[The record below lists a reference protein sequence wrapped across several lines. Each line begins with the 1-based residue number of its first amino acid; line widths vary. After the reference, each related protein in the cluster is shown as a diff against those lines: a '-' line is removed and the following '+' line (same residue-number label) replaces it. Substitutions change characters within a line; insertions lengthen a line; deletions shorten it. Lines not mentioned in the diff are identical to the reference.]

1 MKIALIGF
9 GVVGQGLAQIL
20 LDKADDLQARYGFE
34 AQIVAVATRSRGS
47 LMHPSGLDTAALL
60 AAAGSGDLANYPD
73 QPGLARGASAMTIAR
88 ESAADVLIE
97 VSPSNLTDGQPAID
111 LCEAAFAS
119 GKHVVLANKG
129 ALLHG
134 YARLNAAAR
143 AASKRLLFEASV
155 MAGTPSLRL
164 GMQALAGCTITQ
176 ARGIVNGTTNYILT
190 QMEGGLSYAD
200 ALADAQRL
208 GYAETDPT
216 ADVEGWDAAA
226 KAVILGAALFGK
238 QFSFA
243 GMSVRG
249 ISQLTPA
256 DISAAAAAGER
267 WKLIAEVTPDGAS
280 VAPMRLPITHPLSGV
295 AGATNALTITTDLL
309 GDVTLIGKG
318 AGGIQ
323 TGFGLLSD
331 LLEIHRAGQAK

>member
-20 LDKADDLQARYGFE
+20 LDKGTDLAARYGFE
-34 AQIVAVATRSRGS
+34 AQIAAVVTRTRGS
-47 LMHPSGLDTAALL
+47 LMHPGGLDLAALL
-60 AAAGSGDLANYPD
+60 AAAQSGSLANYPD
-73 QPGLARGASAMTIAR
+73 QPGLARGASAVTIAS
-88 ESAADVLIE
+88 ESFADVLVE

-111 LCEAAFAS
+111 ICEAAFAS

-134 YARLNAAAR
+134 YTRLNKAAQAAR
-143 AASKRLLFEASV
+143 RRLLFEASV

-164 GMQALAGCTITQ
+164 GMQALAGCTITR

-200 ALADAQRL
+200 ALAEAQRL

-226 KAVILGAALFGK
+226 KAVILGAALFGR
-238 QFSFA
+238 QFRFA
-243 GMSVRG
+243 EMTVKG
-249 ISQLTPA
+249 ISQLAP
-256 DISAAAAAGER
+256 DDVAAAASAGER

-280 VAPMRLPITHPLSGV
+280 VTPMRLPVAHPLASV

-331 LLEIHRAGQAK
+331 LLEIHRSPAG